1 MPREAFSIANQSL
14 RKQAILLFCLLF
26 FCYAYI
32 HQGMGWNQN
41 SRLDLLHALFVQ
53 KTFKIDQYHENTG
66 DKSVHDGHYYSDK
79 APGIVFIALP
89 AFAVSV
95 AVLNILDIPLDSPRG
110 WLASSWITTIGSV
123 GLLTALGGAAM
134 FLLLCRFVEQKYAF
148 MTTMVTFLGAAPF
161 PYATMLFSHAAV
173 IGLICVAL
181 WSIADERFLSRMVA
195 DGIVGTSSPSSI
207 SANEK
212 PWIGRQVLAGI

>member
-1 MPREAFSIANQSL
+1 LEPKFAFGPVARTVCSENL
-14 RKQAILLFCLLF
+14 
-26 FCYAYI
+26 
-32 HQGMGWNQN
+32 
-41 SRLDLLHALFVQ
+41 
-53 KTFKIDQYHENTG
+53 KIDQYHENTG

-95 AVLNILDIPLDSPRG
+95 AVLNILDIPLDSRG
-110 WLASSWITTIGSV
+110 AGWPQAGITTIGFRRI
-123 GLLTALGGAAM
+123 AHRPGGAAM

-181 WSIADERFLSRMVA
+181 WSSP
-195 DGIVGTSSPSSI
+195 TSGSFR
-207 SANEK
+207 E
-212 PWIGRQVLAGI
+212 WWRTEL